1 MGTLISKPYD
11 VTEGQEYAA
20 YLDRVLGECRR
31 LLREG
36 RLPDGDGIVAFLDD
50 AQLVLQCV
58 RRDVAEA
65 GASAQTTVRSEL
77 QLSKQEYDRYQTMG
91 ESILTLLQILE
102 MREAVVLNRTESVAR
117 VADAFQSG
125 EWLPA

>member
-1 MGTLISKPYD
+1 MGTLISKPY
-11 VTEGQEYAA
+11 VVSEGQEYAE

-36 RLPDGDGIVAFLDD
+36 RLPDGDGVVAFLDD

-58 RRDVAEA
+58 RRDVADA
-65 GASAQTTVRSEL
+65 GASGRTTIRSEL

-91 ESILTLLQILE
+91 DSILTLLQVLE
-102 MREAVVLNRTESVAR
+102 MREALVLNRTESVAR
-117 VADAFQSG
+117 VADAFQAG
-125 EWLPA
+125 EWVA